1 MWIPVVD
8 LRVCKG
14 CGECAQ
20 VCPENAIAIVDKK
33 SIIDYNECTC
43 CGVCDRVCPLG
54 ALEIKNPQM
63 PPILEEGVQLESLK
77 AEVKMLKQKLRGM
90 KREVKKG
97 G

>member
-8 LRVCKG
+8 VMVCKG

-20 VCPENAIAIVDKK
+20 VCPDNAIAIVDKK
-33 SIIDYNECTC
+33 SVIDYTGCTC

-63 PPILEEGVQLESLK
+63 PSVLHEGVRLETLK
-77 AEVKMLKQKLRGM
+77 TEVKMLKRKLREM
-90 KREVKKG
+90 KREVRI
-97 G
+97 